1 MSSLF
6 DIGKSAVQSYRQAL
20 AVTGQN
26 IANVNTDGYK
36 RREADLKEV
45 GASSGS
51 VTSTGNTA
59 GLGVR
64 VEDIRRS
71 FDQFLLDRT
80 RSSIANYEKL
90 KAYTDQMKQLEDT
103 LLPGE
108 ADIGSYIGRF
118 FGALQDVA
126 SNPGDLAP
134 RTVALEEGKS
144 LAGAFRNLS
153 IQLTDMQKNGKS
165 QAQDTCTAINTIVTQ
180 LVDVNER
187 LLSSSLGSSP
197 NSTLDLRDRL
207 LEELSKLTDISVSY
221 NERKDVTVTIG
232 KTGAGKESIPIKLL

>member
-6 DIGKSAVQSYRQAL
+6 DIGKSAIQSYRQAL

-71 FDQFLLDRT
+71 FDQFLLDRS

-90 KAYTDQMKQLEDT
+90 TAYTNQMKQLEDV
-103 LLPGE
+103 LLPGD

-118 FGALQDVA
+118 FGSLQDVA
-126 SNPGDLAP
+126 ANPGDLAP
-134 RTVALEEGKS
+134 RTVAL
-144 LAGAFRNLS
+144 
-153 IQLTDMQKNGKS
+153 
-165 QAQDTCTAINTIVTQ
+165 
-180 LVDVNER
+180 
-187 LLSSSLGSSP
+187 
-197 NSTLDLRDRL
+197 
-207 LEELSKLTDISVSY
+207 
-221 NERKDVTVTIG
+221 
-232 KTGAGKESIPIKLL
+232 